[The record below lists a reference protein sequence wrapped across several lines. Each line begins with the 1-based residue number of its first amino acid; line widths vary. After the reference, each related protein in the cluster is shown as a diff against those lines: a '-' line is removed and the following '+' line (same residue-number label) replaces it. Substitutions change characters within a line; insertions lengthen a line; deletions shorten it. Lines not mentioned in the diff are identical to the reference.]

1 MATFFFCVL
10 ILHWQ
15 TAEMGK
21 HRTLLGLLMN
31 QQWFWVA
38 GSFVQWKRTL
48 FLSEEVGGYASKVV
62 LMFLVSQD
70 LPPGTLRHH

>member
-48 FLSEEVGGYASKVV
+48 FLSEEVGGYASKAGFE
-62 LMFLVSQD
+62 LGFD
-70 LPPGTLRHH
+70 HWGTICPPG

>member
-1 MATFFFCVL
+1 MCFNFALADRRDGQVL
-10 ILHWQ
+10 KPL
-15 TAEMGK
+15 
-21 HRTLLGLLMN
+21 RLLMN
-31 QQWFWVA
+31 QQWFWAA

>member
-1 MATFFFCVL
+1 
-10 ILHWQ
+10 
-15 TAEMGK
+15 
-21 HRTLLGLLMN
+21 MN
-31 QQWFWVA
+31 QQWFWAA